1 MKRILQYLTAGLTI
15 GAAALPAMAAQASA
29 DWLYGRWAQNPAQC
43 AQPWFEFGPDQVL
56 IRTDADG
63 ENVSFAFPAP
73 RYLPI
78 AADHVQVDFRRPHGL
93 GATAGPT
100 RVDFS
105 RSAADR
111 ITLLR
116 KRGPGVALVRC
127 P

>member
-1 MKRILQYLTAGLTI
+1 MKCVLRCLAAGLTLWS
-15 GAAALPAMAAQASA
+15 AALPVLAAQARA
-29 DWLYGRWAQNPAQC
+29 DWLFGQWSQSPVQC
-43 AQPWFEFGPDQVL
+43 AEPWFEFRPDQAL

-63 ENVSFAFPAP
+63 EKVSFPFPAP

-78 AADHVQVDFRRPHGL
+78 GADQVQVDFRRPHGL

-100 RVDFS
+100 RIDFS

-111 ITLLR
+111 ITLMR
-116 KRGPGVALVRC
+116 TRGPGLTLVRC